1 MLVRTAKMIIHTI
14 GGNSS
19 RKTQTCMDRL
29 VLIGVAKDEISSIR
43 VMLNKVAA
51 SLVSDLGGN
60 SMDFKNHGPKLG
72 PKVRP
77 ILGPIF

>member
-14 GGNSS
+14 GGNSC

-51 SLVSDLGGN
+51 SLVSDLGGD
-60 SMDFKNHGPKLG
+60 SMDFKNCPK
-72 PKVRP
+72 KYARI
-77 ILGPIF
+77 ILKNKYA